1 MSTRR
6 KQIEKMTAQ
15 LAGFPEGKTPTRFP
29 FLWASRRSQV
39 TGVSCAMVKPS
50 FCLILQGAKRVCL
63 GAEQFDYRSG
73 DFLASVIDIPASG
86 QVCEAPYLGV
96 SLEFTREE
104 IAGVIQEAEIVVP
117 PRQDNLGS
125 AAFVGKAPDEVVE
138 VVGRLV
144 GLLENGSDFL
154 ARLARRE
161 LLFRLLTGPHGH
173 LFYQPDLFDPKADG
187 VGQIIDWIRLNY
199 TDSFS
204 VSELASSHGMS
215 VSALHHKF
223 KAITTMGPIQ
233 YQKNIRLQEARRL
246 MLSGTVDATH
256 AALRVGY
263 DSPSQF
269 NREYR
274 RLFGSPPLR
283 DIKALRL
290 QMLS

>member
-1 MSTRR
+1 MAAWL
-6 KQIEKMTAQ
+6 QH
-15 LAGFPEGKTPTRFP
+15 FPEGKTPTRLP
-29 FLWASRRSQV
+29 FLWVSRRSQV

-50 FCLILQGAKRVCL
+50 FCLILQGAKKVCL
-63 GAEQFDYRSG
+63 GAEQFVYRSG

-96 SLEFTREE
+96 SLEFSREE
-104 IAGVIQEAEIVVP
+104 IAGLIQEASIVVP
-117 PRQDNLGS
+117 ARPQS
-125 AAFVGKAPDEVVE
+125 TAAFVGKAEDGVVE
-138 VVGRLV
+138 VVSRLV
-144 GLLENGSDFL
+144 GLLENGPDFL
-154 ARLARRE
+154 AHLAKRE
-161 LLFRLLTGPHGH
+161 LLFRLLTGAHGH
-173 LFYQPDLFDPKADG
+173 LFYQPELFDTKADG

-199 TDSFS
+199 SDSFS
-204 VSELASSHGMS
+204 IRDLARDHGMS

-246 MLSGTVDATH
+246 MLSGSADATH

-290 QMLS
+290 KADSSAQ

>member
-1 MSTRR
+1 MSARR
-6 KQIEKMTAQ
+6 KQIEKMIGQ
-15 LAGFPEGKTPTRFP
+15 LQAFPEGKTATRFP

-63 GAEQFDYRSG
+63 GAEQFVYRSG

-96 SLEFTREE
+96 SLEFSREE
-104 IAGVIQEAEIVVP
+104 IAGVIQEGQVVVQ
-117 PRQDNLGS
+117 PRLGS
-125 AAFVGKAPDEVVE
+125 AAFVGRAPDEVVE

-144 GLLENGSDFL
+144 GLLQDGPEFL
-154 ARLARRE
+154 ARLAKRE
-161 LLFRLLTGPHGH
+161 LLFRLLSGPHGH

-187 VGQIIDWIRLNY
+187 VGQIIDWIRLNFSE
-199 TDSFS
+199 SFR
-204 VSELASSHGMS
+204 VGELARDHGMS

-246 MLSGTVDATH
+246 MLSGALDATH

-274 RLFGSPPLR
+274 RLFGAPPLQ

-290 QMLS
+290 QMV

>member
-6 KQIEKMTAQ
+6 KQIEKMVAQ
-15 LAGFPEGKTPTRFP
+15 LAAFPEGKTATRFP
-29 FLWASRRSQV
+29 FVWASRRSQV

-86 QVCEAPYLGV
+86 QVSEAPYLGV

-104 IAGVIQEAEIVVP
+104 IAGVIQEGQVVVQ
-117 PRQDNLGS
+117 PRLGS
-125 AAFVGKAPDEVVE
+125 AAFVGRAPDEVVE
-138 VVGRLV
+138 VVARLV
-144 GLLENGSDFL
+144 GLLEGGSEFL

-161 LLFRLLTGPHGH
+161 LLFRLLSGPHGH

-187 VGQIIDWIRLNY
+187 VGQIIDWIRLNFSE
-199 TDSFS
+199 SFS
-204 VSELASSHGMS
+204 VGELARDHGMS

-246 MLSGTVDATH
+246 MLSGSLDATH

-274 RLFGSPPLR
+274 RLFGAPPLQ

-290 QMLS
+290 QMV